1 MQAGV
6 ILGCCPGEQVGH
18 IAPLDTLSCS
28 WQGQHCPCS
37 GTGHIPQLQVTALLF
52 GEMPTMRCTSPGS
65 PKHCLCRIAHS
76 CRTQTRSSA
85 CACPMSSVPACGTP
99 GDTRLRPQGSRDT
112 WSAPA
117 PPDSWYLLTRPL
129 SLLAPPY
136 QGHLPQAVPGHRLS
150 RFPVPLCCWAFPLL
164 AGGCQ
169 RAFGSNE
176 EGPADT
182 GTAA

>member
-1 MQAGV
+1 M
-6 ILGCCPGEQVGH
+6 GCCPGEQVEH
-18 IAPLDTLSCS
+18 IAPLDMLSCS

-85 CACPMSSVPACGTP
+85 CACPVSSVPACGTP

-112 WSAPA
+112 WSTPA

-136 QGHLPQAVPGHRLS
+136 QGHLPQAVPGSLTAGGIGCRGSPFLS
-150 RFPVPLCCWAFPLL
+150 AAGAFLCLPVDASVPL
-164 AGGCQ
+164 
-169 RAFGSNE
+169 
-176 EGPADT
+176 ADT